1 MLVLLPI
8 RLERISNK
16 PRVKV
21 FTFVSSHAKTFSYGY
36 PLEQHNARL
45 VWLARL
51 GVNVRTA
58 MKNYFLNSEQLKSF
72 KRLLEML

>member
-21 FTFVSSHAKTFSYGY
+21 FIFVSSRAKTYSYGY
-36 PLEQHNARL
+36 PFERHNARL
-45 VWLARL
+45 VWRPRL

-72 KRLLEML
+72 KRLLAMQ